1 VWFEL
6 LLIGLFADGCLIV
19 RTGLEG
25 PGLTKSQKLWY
36 CLAMVGGRYSWG
48 RLQLISAFHR
58 WGDQERS
65 SWACRAWRLL
75 QRAESVYKIACFVN
89 LLFFLRSG
97 RYVFL
102 NCCNPVCFWFP
113 HAFFFHWFSFTLQ
126 TDFLIIN
133 FPDIPA

>member
-1 VWFEL
+1 VWFEV

-58 WGDQERS
+58 WGDQERVRTLHSIGFAVNPSLPFQNLHHQVTESGS
-65 SWACRAWRLL
+65 SNTFLTLL
-75 QRAESVYKIACFVN
+75 
-89 LLFFLRSG
+89 
-97 RYVFL
+97 
-102 NCCNPVCFWFP
+102 
-113 HAFFFHWFSFTLQ
+113 
-126 TDFLIIN
+126 
-133 FPDIPA
+133 